1 MRKCWLAV
9 SLLFLFAGCA
19 VNPVTLEKEFMIIS
33 EEKELSIGERSDP
46 VIVQQLGLYDDP
58 LLQEYIDEVG
68 QKLVKVCARKNIP
81 YHFKLLDSED
91 ANAFALPGGYIY
103 VTRGILAIM
112 NNEAELAGVLGHE
125 IGHVVGRDSANM
137 ISQQTWFQV
146 VAIAGMAASPSTRE
160 LAMAGSML
168 FNAVMLGY
176 GREKEFLA
184 DSQGVEYLFRAGYDP
199 LQMSRF
205 LSTLGKIYQGPAGY
219 AQYLSTHPYVS
230 DRINNAQAQAKVL
243 SAMNN
248 AFARRESVGP
258 GNGANPPAASRG
270 LIGADEFKRRLDGL
284 AYGPRESIRRIKIY
298 TVKEGDT
305 LESIASGVVSGNQT
319 VKEIAFMN
327 GLDLTAQLVGRPDSK
342 DRLLTIRRSHDWCPP
357 YESLTILC

>member
-1 MRKCWLAV
+1 MRTWFIVVCI
-9 SLLFLFAGCA
+9 LLPFSACA

-46 VIVQQLGLYDDP
+46 VIVQEYGLYDDP
-58 LLQEYIDEVG
+58 ALQEYVNEVG
-68 QKLVKVCARKNIP
+68 QKLVKVCSRKNIA
-81 YHFKLLDSED
+81 YHFKLLDTDD

-146 VAIAGMAASPSTRE
+146 VAIAGMAAGPSTRE
-160 LAMAGSML
+160 LAMAGNML
-168 FNAVMLGY
+168 FSAVMLGY

-184 DSQGVEYLFRAGYDP
+184 DSQGVDYMFRSGYDP
-199 LQMSRF
+199 IQMAQF

-230 DRINNAQAQAKVL
+230 DRINNAEAQAKVL
-243 SAMNN
+243 TAMND
-248 AFARRESVGP
+248 AFARRESGSP
-258 GNGANPPAASRG
+258 GSATDTPVRSRG
-270 LIGADEFKRRLDGL
+270 LIRADEFKVRLDGL
-284 AYGPRESIRRIKIY
+284 AYGPPDSIRRIKIY

-305 LESIASGVVSGNQT
+305 LESIASGVVRGNQT

-327 GLDLTAQLVGRPDSK
+327 GLELNAHLSAGQTLKLV
-342 DRLLTIRRSHDWCPP
+342 
-357 YESLTILC
+357 Y

>member
-1 MRKCWLAV
+1 MKLWFVVGCILI
-9 SLLFLFAGCA
+9 LFSACA

-46 VIVQQLGLYDDP
+46 VIVQQFGLYDDP
-58 LLQEYIDEVG
+58 VLQDYVSEVG
-68 QKLVKVCARKNIP
+68 QKLVKVCSRKNIA
-81 YHFKLLDSED
+81 YHFKLLDTD
-91 ANAFALPGGYIY
+91 DVNAFALPGGYIY

-137 ISQQTWFQV
+137 ISQQTWFQI

-168 FNAVMLGY
+168 FNALMLGY

-184 DSQGVEYLFRAGYDP
+184 DLQGVEYMFRSGYDP
-199 LQMSRF
+199 LQMSQF

-219 AQYLSTHPYVS
+219 AQYLSTHPYVL
-230 DRINNAQAQAKVL
+230 DRINSAEAHAKVI

-248 AFARRESVGP
+248 AFARRESGSTGRATDTQ
-258 GNGANPPAASRG
+258 GNPRG
-270 LIGADEFKRRLDGL
+270 LIREDEFKSRLDGL
-284 AYGPRESIRRIKIY
+284 AYGPRDSIRRIKLY
-298 TVKEGDT
+298 AVKEGDT
-305 LESIASGVVSGNQT
+305 LESIASGVVRGNQT
-319 VKEIAFMN
+319 IKEIAFMN
-327 GLDLTAQLVGRPDSK
+327 GLELNAQLSAGQ
-342 DRLLTIRRSHDWCPP
+342 RLKLV
-357 YESLTILC
+357 Y